1 MHLVRPIS
9 QISRWLLSFLSRCRW
24 SDPSPWRATLCR
36 QTKNK
41 EGAINKDAAIL
52 QQEAF
57 VSLQDYKLQVAP
69 ECSAFKYGV
78 YTLAFCLHLSAPTT
92 TRVFVG
98 HVRVCVCGCVLFQS
112 DLVKLS
118 CPPPIL
124 MQSLLVCVACFSL
137 KYPATGSTCVWRWM
151 ISEVKRSYCTLAAV
165 DFKRRRFAFVR
176 KKKKKVSYITY
187 H

>member
-98 HVRVCVCGCVLFQS
+98 HVCVCVWVCIISVRPGETFLSPTHFNAVPFGVCGMFFLKISCHGFNMCLTLNDKWS
-112 DLVKLS
+112 EKKLLHS
-118 CPPPIL
+118 GCSWL
-124 MQSLLVCVACFSL
+124 
-137 KYPATGSTCVWRWM
+137 
-151 ISEVKRSYCTLAAV
+151 
-165 DFKRRRFAFVR
+165 
-176 KKKKKVSYITY
+176 
-187 H
+187 